1 MHKPLHNGSSLY
13 SASSIAKN
21 KPLYNGQF
29 FPRQMRKSGMD
40 TKFDPFGASMIRCGN
55 KPESSNSFKIK
66 FKYITNL
73 NKNLYFFTTY
83 IERARKL
90 PSTIKDVAR
99 EIEMDKHYV
108 YLLYPF

>member
-1 MHKPLHNGSSLY
+1 
-13 SASSIAKN
+13 
-21 KPLYNGQF
+21 
-29 FPRQMRKSGMD
+29 MD
-40 TKFDPFGASMIRCGN
+40 TKLDPFGASMIRCGN

-90 PSTIKDVAR
+90 PSTIKDVTR
-99 EIEMDKHYV
+99 ETEMDKHYV